1 MRQPE
6 RVGKVGMKPRQL
18 PWKWLLIGLVGFLI
32 IGLAILPRLIGSS
45 ARLTERVTQALAAWT
60 GGDVKLVG
68 PLRVH
73 YFPDVSI
80 KGGFEVSDATRLP
93 LVQSVTAKDVK
104 ITLDL
109 TDLVRGVICIDALRL
124 TNAEI
129 TLKDGTSP
137 TASTNESPLAIVASL
152 LGGAPV
158 GILRLRDS
166 TIYSPTAAG
175 LEAITDVDAR
185 FDASSGGGAM
195 SSFGSFR
202 LRNETVHFALDTG
215 ALTETTSGSSV
226 PVSLTLASR
235 PINAKVSG
243 TASFANELD
252 VDGDVQADLPNA
264 REFLRW
270 TGIPLPD
277 GPSLKG
283 LTATGSAHWNGATLT
298 FDDGSFALDGNSA
311 VGLLAITP
319 GARPR
324 VEGTLAFDRLGID
337 PYIATNSAAD
347 PATAAMPMIDQAILK
362 YLDADLRVS
371 ARDIVASAIKLG
383 RGGFTIS
390 AKDGVLAGEIGELE
404 LCGGSASGR
413 FGIDMIQGT
422 AKALLVGDISGLTI
436 EGCLQQGALEMP
448 FKGVGNLKTEISTS
462 GSNYDELVRRLSGT
476 LKVDMQ
482 NGAVPV
488 DFSRLLTSTAPLDG
502 EGWNRDSETLFD
514 SLSTDCR
521 LGAGH
526 IWCQMFSMQTRR
538 GLISGS
544 GEVDLAQQTL
554 DWNLFVASRATPLKA
569 SQLSTEAPPR
579 VSIRGSLL
587 QPMIRRADRPTL
599 GEESTSPMATQVSPR

>member
-1 MRQPE
+1 
-6 RVGKVGMKPRQL
+6 
-18 PWKWLLIGLVGFLI
+18 
-32 IGLAILPRLIGSS
+32 
-45 ARLTERVTQALAAWT
+45 
-60 GGDVKLVG
+60 
-68 PLRVH
+68 
-73 YFPDVSI
+73 
-80 KGGFEVSDATRLP
+80 
-93 LVQSVTAKDVK
+93 
-104 ITLDL
+104 
-109 TDLVRGVICIDALRL
+109 
-124 TNAEI
+124 
-129 TLKDGTSP
+129 
-137 TASTNESPLAIVASL
+137 
-152 LGGAPV
+152 
-158 GILRLRDS
+158 
-166 TIYSPTAAG
+166 
-175 LEAITDVDAR
+175 
-185 FDASSGGGAM
+185 
-195 SSFGSFR
+195 
-202 LRNETVHFALDTG
+202 VHFALDTG

-270 TGIPLPD
+270 AGIPLPD

-371 ARDIVASAIKLG
+371 AGDIVASAIKLG

-413 FGIDMIQGT
+413 FGIDMMQGT
-422 AKALLVGDISGLTI
+422 AKASLVGDISSLTI
-436 EGCLQQGALEMP
+436 EGCLQQAAP
-448 FKGVGNLKTEISTS
+448 FKGVGSLKTEISTS
-462 GSNYDELVRRLSGT
+462 GSNYDELVRGLSGT

-544 GEVDLAQQTL
+544 GEIDLAQQTL